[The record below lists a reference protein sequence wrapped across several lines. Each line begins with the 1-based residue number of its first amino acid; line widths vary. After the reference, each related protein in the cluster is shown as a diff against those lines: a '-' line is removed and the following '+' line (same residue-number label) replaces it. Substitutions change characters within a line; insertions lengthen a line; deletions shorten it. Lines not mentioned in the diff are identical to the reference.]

1 MQIVIRYSKTV
12 LTSRNEYPLLQIQKT
27 ATSRIMKE
35 LKSEQSEGHKPA
47 SGSLTLDP
55 AQNNKFKGG
64 FAKVIAGGRIVR
76 PDPTQSELV
85 RMVTGSSNAYQD
97 TGNSKT
103 AHAIAVL
110 ESVTANLEAGI
121 GLVDEQETALAKIGG
136 KLSEIALVLNQTRSP
151 RSTDTDRVKSQSK
164 FEVSRNQIRTI
175 SKETF
180 DQTALFSIGPAKPV
194 TIAVPTMNSWEG
206 VSIDRVD
213 LATPGLQT
221 VDKGKVFGD
230 GPGFFLD
237 AGSIKK
243 AFNEWRTLCIHN
255 RLQWGLLVERL
266 HGVTRSFEKFRKD
279 RKWHVP
285 SFSTKPQ
292 FGPLKRPNRNN

>member
-1 MQIVIRYSKTV
+1 
-12 LTSRNEYPLLQIQKT
+12 
-27 ATSRIMKE
+27 MKE
-35 LKSEQSEGHKPA
+35 LKLEQSEGHNPA
-47 SGSLTLDP
+47 LGSLTLDP
-55 AQNNKFKGG
+55 AQKNKLKGG
-64 FAKVIAGGRIVR
+64 FSKVIAGGRIVR

-85 RMVTGSSNAYQD
+85 RMVTGSSNAYLD
-97 TGNSKT
+97 SENSKT
-103 AHAIAVL
+103 SHAIAVL

-121 GLVDEQETALAKIGG
+121 GLVDRQETALAKIGG

-151 RSTDTDRVKSQSK
+151 RSTDADRVESQEK
-164 FEVSRNQIRTI
+164 FEVSRDQIRTI

-180 DQTALFSIGPAKPV
+180 DQTSLFSIGPAKPV

-237 AGSIKK
+237 GGSIKK
-243 AFNEWRTLCIHN
+243 AFNEWRSLCIHN

-292 FGPLKRPNRNN
+292 FGPLRRPNRNN